1 MSTHPGG
8 GGIRA
13 VERARLAPKGAA
25 GPASRPAWRV
35 RVAPTAATV
44 AGAMALA
51 AAVGTAVAGSYGTHA
66 ASGPIDAPAFP
77 RVHISRGVGSCSE
90 REGTA
95 VAVLKTPR
103 DGTIR
108 DAHLPRLNL
117 RRRAVDPEGGTRGN
131 FVGVLRELTGEYVT
145 VLKTAIDAAS
155 GDDAHDAHDSDT
167 GPASRVDLVNLV
179 IHPLLTLSYHHGA
192 ELDARA
198 LYAAVG
204 ALPIADSRRLT
215 LYVCMLDGLDDRGLD
230 RYERAFAAARRVCE
244 YRRPTRFAGINAIA
258 SFVSQPP
265 VLVSHS
271 RAPAREPCAVADTR
285 AEAAVHLCAFNSS
298 GALAGILVFADGG
311 RPARDLVN
319 VGVCSPRNS
328 GGGYFSVDVGA
339 MMREEHAT
347 QEEVVVSA
355 WMRGEC
361 ETGNSDAMNELFWA
375 TIAYR
380 WGVVHAAERGNDA
393 KTEPKRIETIQ
404 NVDYAKTT
412 SAADFGDAW
421 VVRDAKLRHSGTQAT
436 AALVFVIGPNAS
448 GAKKGRKESEGG
460 SKRKSLFVECVRVSV
475 RAGLDAM
482 IREGVGLALVTRVPC
497 ADDEG
502 AYAISNADFVS
513 LVNELLN
520 EEVAYVDDGPSGP
533 SARRAMGGRAARG
546 RYFDAV
552 LVPLGGLGPPGEK
565 AAPGFG
571 RVGPPHRFV

>member
-1 MSTHPGG
+1 MCTQTGG

-13 VERARLAPKGAA
+13 VERARLAPKSAA
-25 GPASRPAWRV
+25 GPASRPAWRFT
-35 RVAPTAATV
+35 VAPTAATV
-44 AGAMALA
+44 AGAVGLV
-51 AAVGTAVAGSYGTHA
+51 AAVGTAVARAYGTHA
-66 ASGPIDAPAFP
+66 GSGPIDAPAFP
-77 RVHISRGVGSCSE
+77 HVDIRRGVGSCSE
-90 REGTA
+90 REGTT

-103 DGTIR
+103 EGNAP
-108 DAHLPRLNL
+108 DAFL
-117 RRRAVDPEGGTRGN
+117 RRGSLRRVAVHPQGGTRGN
-131 FVGVLRELTGEYVT
+131 FVGVLSRLTGEYGA
-145 VLKTAIDAAS
+145 VLHAAIDAAS
-155 GDDAHDAHDSDT
+155 GDDAHDSDT
-167 GPASRVDLVNLV
+167 GPVNLV

-198 LYAAVG
+198 FYAAVA

-215 LYVCMLDGLDDRGLD
+215 FDVCMLDGLDGGGLD

-265 VLVSHS
+265 PVLVSHS
-271 RAPAREPCAVADTR
+271 RAPARQSCAVADTR
-285 AEAAVHLCAFNSS
+285 DEAAVHLCELKSS

-328 GGGYFSVDVGA
+328 GGAYFSVDVGA

-361 ETGNSDAMNELFWA
+361 GAGNSDAMNELFWA

-380 WGVVHAAERGNDA
+380 WGVVHAAGRDNDA
-393 KTEPKRIETIQ
+393 KTETKRIETIQ

-436 AALVFVIGPNAS
+436 AALVFVIGPNVS
-448 GAKKGRKESEGG
+448 GAKKGRKESEEG
-460 SKRKSLFVECVRVSV
+460 SKRKKLFVECVRVSV

-497 ADDEG
+497 VQVGG
-502 AYAISNADFVS
+502 AYAISNTAFVA
-513 LVNELLN
+513 LVNELLQ
-520 EEVAYVDDGPSGP
+520 EKVAYVDDGPPGRV
-533 SARRAMGGRAARG
+533 ARWAMGGSRAERG

-552 LVPLGGLGPPGEK
+552 LVPLGGLSPPGEK
-565 AAPGFG
+565 VAPGFG